1 MALETLRTQATI
13 WPHRQKLNDYYKGSH
28 RLDAIGVSLP
38 PQVRVLEMTVSWP
51 KMAVEVLD
59 EVLNI
64 EGFRTPG
71 DDNTAETLRTWWQAN
86 DLDTYSHLA
95 HTEAMVQGSA
105 YALIGPGTSTT
116 PRITVHTSQGIAVE
130 RNHLG
135 QITEAVQHYAHGED
149 TYLIH
154 YTPGFNTHYKITS
167 HGLSYQHTQ
176 PSGTR
181 YIPLVP
187 FINRTRIS
195 DTTGTSEMQEVLALA
210 DAASRSLTNLQVA
223 QELLALPQRYL
234 FGDGLTTLKDQNG
247 NPINKLQAYLGM
259 LWTGPKDAKAGQL
272 PGADLSQIINAV
284 KLYAQMVSSITGI
297 PPSFLG
303 IQTDNP
309 SSAEAMRAAKERLI
323 TKAERKQALFGD
335 AWEQVMRISLDMY
348 RPAGS
353 QEPVGLETLWRDPAT
368 PSKSAKA
375 ANALQAHAQG
385 ILSAH
390 TAREALD
397 LTPEQRAYEDALE
410 GDVNENVKEM
420 LHGINAEVLD
430 GGAGEAH
437 P

>member
-1 MALETLRTQATI
+1 MSLEDLKLKSLA
-13 WPHRQKLNDYYKGSH
+13 WPDHHRLDSYYRGDH

-38 PQVRVLEMTVSWP
+38 PEVRVLEMTVSWP

-59 EVLNI
+59 EVLNV
-64 EGFRTPG
+64 EGFRVQGASPEQG
-71 DDNTAETLRTWWQAN
+71 AEVTDLLRSWWQAN
-86 DLDTYSHLA
+86 NLDTHSHLG
-95 HTEAMVQGSA
+95 HTEAMVQGRA
-105 YALIGPGTSTT
+105 FAVIGPGVGNAPQIS
-116 PRITVHTSQGIAVE
+116 VHSAKGIAVDVDAFG
-130 RNHLG
+130 NVC
-135 QITEAVQHYAHGED
+135 EAVQRFSDKGTE
-149 TYLIH
+149 YLIH
-154 YTPGFNTHYKITS
+154 YTPGFNTV
-167 HGLSYQHTQ
+167 YQVGKDGSRYQYTA
-176 PSGTR
+176 PSGTQ
-181 YIPLVP
+181 YIPVVPLVNRSR
-187 FINRTRIS
+187 INDVR
-195 DTTGTSEMQEVLALA
+195 GTSEMQDVLTLA

-234 FGDGLTTLKDQNG
+234 FGNGLNDLKDQNG
-247 NPINKLQAYLGM
+247 NPISKLKAYLGM
-259 LWTGPKDAKAGQL
+259 LWTGPQDAKAGQL
-272 PGADLSQIINAV
+272 PGADLTQIINAV

-348 RPAGS
+348 APLLGISADELS
-353 QEPVGLETLWRDPAT
+353 IETLWRDPAT

-397 LTPEQRAYEDALE
+397 LTPEQRAYEDGYE
-410 GDVNENVKEM
+410 KE
-420 LHGINAEVLD
+420 LLTGI
-430 GGAGEAH
+430 
-437 P
+437 